1 MLFFRR
7 ILILTALALTVSQAT
22 AQDNGGVFNA
32 SVDAGT
38 RWGFRVISPVTVT
51 SSIVRL
57 GDVIQPVDPNQ
68 AGWQRL
74 RRAAIGLVPVSGEA
88 MTIRRERLGKAILSA
103 EATPRMIDWFGPNE
117 VRVVYRQPTPD
128 EVAARRAGVETRGV
142 PSNTNANSVNAVGY
156 QTTVDHDVSTQVH
169 APVLSHLD
177 AKRVIHWIEI
187 AMKQFYPDA
196 NAAYAVEVPADQ
208 PELVALQYLSGVT
221 HMEALTP
228 IEDGACRFLVVARSI
243 SGPIESEVNI
253 NLVSHPEVVVPTRS
267 MGRGH
272 RIQATDV
279 TLKRMPPEDI
289 DPNAVA
295 DMSVLIGQ
303 EVRSNLRVGQ
313 AIRHDQF
320 GSPILIHR
328 GDLVEVR
335 VIGGGVTVTTN
346 GKSLGDG
353 SESDLIEIETINP
366 RKRLLARVAQHGV
379 VEIVTRS
386 PIVR

>member
-7 ILILTALALTVSQAT
+7 ILIFAAMTLIVSKAG
-22 AQDNGGVFNA
+22 AQDYGGAFNA

-38 RWGFRVISPVTVT
+38 RWGFRIISPVTVT

-57 GDVIQPVDPNQ
+57 GDVVQPVDPNQ

-88 MTIRRERLGKAILSA
+88 MTIRRERLGKAILAA

-128 EVAARRAGVETRGV
+128 EVAARRAKSGVNDFHTI
-142 PSNTNANSVNAVGY
+142 TNDHSVNAVGY
-156 QTTVDHDVSTQVH
+156 ESSTDQRIPTQAN
-169 APVLSHLD
+169 APALSHID

-187 AMKQFYPDA
+187 AMEQFYPDVDD
-196 NAAYAVEVPADQ
+196 AYAVEVPADQ
-208 PELVALQYLSGVT
+208 TELVALQSMSGVT
-221 HMEALTP
+221 HMEAVTP
-228 IEDGACRFLVVARSI
+228 IDDGPCRFLVVARSI
-243 SGPIESEVNI
+243 NGPIESEVNV
-253 NLVSHPEVVVPTRS
+253 NLVSYPEVVVPTRS

-272 RIQATDV
+272 RIQETDI
-279 TLKRMPPEDI
+279 TLKRMAPENI

-303 EVRSNLRVGQ
+303 EVRANLRVGQ

-320 GSPILIHR
+320 GFPILIHR